1 MGDMSMKMVQNIW
14 VNFQKMRN
22 KAKEKK
28 FIKMGN
34 FMRVFLTKEKRYK
47 GIIDFKMDLGIREK

>member
-1 MGDMSMKMVQNIW
+1 MKMVQNIW